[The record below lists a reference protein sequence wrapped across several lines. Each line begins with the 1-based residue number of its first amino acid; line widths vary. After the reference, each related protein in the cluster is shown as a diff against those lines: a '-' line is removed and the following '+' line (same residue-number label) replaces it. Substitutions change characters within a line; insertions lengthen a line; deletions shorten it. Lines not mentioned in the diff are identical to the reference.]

1 MTATCM
7 SAYEINSQQGR
18 SKNHSVLNAINL
30 QNAELNR
37 FEAKVQVTHKKIK
50 CVWVHFTCINKSF
63 AGKNAVTDRIYFLQ
77 VSRKK

>member
-30 QNAELNR
+30 QNTELNR
-37 FEAKVQVTHKKIK
+37 FEAKVQATHAHKKNTM
-50 CVWVHFTCINKSF
+50 CLDTFYL
-63 AGKNAVTDRIYFLQ
+63 D
-77 VSRKK
+77 